1 MKFYCTIKN
10 RTFEMHVSP
19 DGNAM
24 ASVIVWEV
32 VRPTWKIFRS
42 RYVGSACFWIDDYS
56 NIRSGVIKTLAR
68 ILKEERVFEERA
80 KKWKEFSK
88 TP

>member
-1 MKFYCTIKN
+1 MKFDCTIKN

-19 DGNAM
+19 EGIGM
-24 ASVIVWEV
+24 VSVTVWEV

-42 RYVGSACFWIDDYS
+42 RYVDSGYFWIDDYS
-56 NIRSGVIKTLAR
+56 NIRSGAIKVLAH